1 MRFLLEIFTLS
12 LIWENEDVSS
22 QKNYIFDEN

>member
-22 QKNYIFDEN
+22 QKNYIFDKN